1 MSFSDFTTYHGIK
14 VPKVH
19 YLHLIQVA
27 RADGKIDRQ
36 EMAILH
42 KEGRRF
48 GLTDAEIDNLIE
60 KEKDHQYH
68 PPYSLDDKFE
78 DLFYI
83 AEMMLADDVIN
94 DDELRLLRRFA
105 IEVGFDDRAIE
116 ILEEVLIGGIRN
128 MESEEE
134 LLKKFKTEL
143 FKNNG

>member
-1 MSFSDFTTYHGIK
+1 MSFSDFITNHGIK

-27 RADGKIDRQ
+27 RADGKIDSQ

-48 GLTDAEIDNLIE
+48 GLKDAEIDQLIE
-60 KEKDHQYH
+60 KEKDHHYH

-83 AEMMLADDVIN
+83 TEMILADDNVS
-94 DDELRLLRRFA
+94 DDEAKLLRRFA
-105 IEVGFDDRAIE
+105 VEVGFDDRAIE
-116 ILEEVLIGGIRN
+116 ILKEVLIGGIRRK
-128 MESEEE
+128 ESEEE
-134 LLKKFKTEL
+134 ILKKFKAEL
-143 FKNNG
+143 FKK